1 MIPGIYSL
9 SNLQQAIA
17 TYPERWRPLV
27 LTNGCFDLLHLG
39 HVRNL
44 QMAKSW
50 GRSLIVG
57 LNSDSSI
64 QIIKPPLAAHLP
76 PRPIFPE
83 QQRAEM
89 LAALKSVDG
98 VVIFS
103 DPTAIG
109 LIEVLQPEIYVKGG
123 DYQLETLIEASA
135 VQAYGGKIKFVPID
149 LAISTTKI
157 IKEVWEIENE
167 RVFRP
172 EMKSDSGC
180 FNPREYFSNL
190 C

>member
-1 MIPGIYSL
+1 MIPEIYSL
-9 SNLQQAIA
+9 SYWQQAIA

-64 QIIKPPLAAHLP
+64 QTIKPPLAAHLP

-123 DYQLETLIEASA
+123 DYQLENLIEASA

-149 LAISTTKI
+149 IAISTTKI
-157 IKEVWEIENE
+157 INRILGN
-167 RVFRP
+167 
-172 EMKSDSGC
+172 D
-180 FNPREYFSNL
+180 
-190 C
+190 